1 MRSFGIPPLWGIC
14 IDKIQPVVVILSSA
28 GTILDVPV
36 QVVFLDENYI

>member
-1 MRSFGIPPLWGIC
+1 MYNYNRHMRSFGIPP
-14 IDKIQPVVVILSSA
+14 IQPVVVILSSA